1 MAIFT
6 KNVCNLSPEQ
16 IRQEVRL
23 QTIASSMGVSPAILS
38 TDYATYIHMEKAGP
52 MCIADKYGEDIE
64 HLSDWIK
71 EEIVEHLWTLYSCC
85 NIQYID
91 ITPYNF
97 IEQDGRIWVIDFGDA
112 FRNKPKTKLH
122 PFLKSIF
129 DSWKLTKWNPE
140 FK

>member
-1 MAIFT
+1 
-6 KNVCNLSPEQ
+6 
-16 IRQEVRL
+16 
-23 QTIASSMGVSPAILS
+23 
-38 TDYATYIHMEKAGP
+38 MEKAGP

>member
-1 MAIFT
+1 
-6 KNVCNLSPEQ
+6 
-16 IRQEVRL
+16 
-23 QTIASSMGVSPAILS
+23 MGVSPAILS
-38 TDYATYIHMEKAGP
+38 TDYATYIHMERAGP
-52 MCIADKYGEDIE
+52 MCIADKYGEEIE
-64 HLSDWIK
+64 NLSDWIK
-71 EEIVEHLWTLYSCC
+71 EEIIEHLWTLYSCC